1 MVSKISEYVMDKLE
15 GEDTIY
21 RSSDSVHKAV
31 NWSDDS
37 IFRRVP
43 KQPKVSWNYKLK
55 LNIGV
60 PVMLLLNIARVLGY
74 AIIKHFYPAFF
85 CIILLWLNAVTAF

>member
-1 MVSKISEYVMDKLE
+1 MDKLE

-43 KQPKVSWNYKLK
+43 KQPKVSWNYKSWAQTEHWST
-55 LNIGV
+55 GD
-60 PVMLLLNIARVLGY
+60 A
-74 AIIKHFYPAFF
+74 
-85 CIILLWLNAVTAF
+85 TA